1 MITTVLRVL
10 GVVLRLWWQ
19 LTMAMFA
26 LVFGLFFF
34 QFAVAN
40 RALRVAGR

>member
-1 MITTVLRVL
+1 MVKTLLRAL
-10 GVVLRLWWQ
+10 RMVLRLWWR
-19 LTMAMFA
+19 LTVLVFVV
-26 LVFGLFFF
+26 VFGLFFF